1 MEINQFIETGILE
14 LYVFGVTSE
23 TETDEVIRMAEQ
35 HQQVRDE
42 ILSIE
47 KAVIS
52 LSYSMSPYLSAE
64 NYEKIREKLLLK
76 HGKTIELKSKSS
88 FGSYLGWAAAVVF
101 LLGAGYLYTELN
113 SANDLN
119 AVAETEN
126 SKLKKDLNGL
136 QLKNQNTETVLAVI
150 RDENNTIVPLAG
162 QTVAPDAK
170 AKVYWNKEAQTVYI
184 DASGLPDPPEGMV
197 YQVWSLLLSPALT
210 PTSIGL
216 LENFAGND
224 NKIFAVQGTSNAQA
238 FGITLEPAGGS
249 ASPTMAQLYTL
260 GAVSS

>member
-1 MEINQFIETGILE
+1 MEVNDYIETGILE

-23 TETDEVIRMAEQ
+23 SENEEVNRMAAA

-52 LSYSMSPYLSAE
+52 LSYSMSPYLSAHNFE
-64 NYEKIREKLLLK
+64 AIREKLLLK
-76 HGKTIELKSKSS
+76 HGKVVEMKSRSG
-88 FGSYLGWAAAVVF
+88 FGAFVGWAAAVVF
-101 LLGAGYLYTELN
+101 LLGAGYLYTELTT
-113 SANDLN
+113 AQDTN
-119 AVAETEN
+119 AVVESEN
-126 SKLKKDLNGL
+126 TKLKKDLNGL
-136 QLKNQNTETVLAVI
+136 QLENQNTETVLAVV

-170 AKVYWNKEAQTVYI
+170 AKVYWNKQTQTVYI
-184 DASGLPDPPEGMV
+184 DASGLPEPPDGMV

-216 LENFAGND
+216 LDNFNTND
-224 NKIFAVQGTSNAQA
+224 NKIFAVQGTSDAQA

-249 ASPTMAQLYTL
+249 ATPTMAQLYTL